1 MLWNYLNNFDN
12 MLHVNFDI
20 LLGCFFV
27 TCVWLQ
33 FAEQTNPLG
42 GVKYEIFLDIWAI
55 KLFTWNCVIITSLLF
70 CKPIRYITHRTNR
83 GESWYTSSPV
93 SMPNVH
99 FITFDWQ
106 KSTMLFCLPVS
117 LPLKSPIKCLF
128 IDNWFAGVPFLS
140 YRYFWQNKFA
150 FVFNNH
156 VLLPVTR
163 SDKTWNVSE
172 LVRLQGCSF
181 ITLLSWLTTEFS
193 HQNLFR
199 HVLMRNWG
207 SVCHSWFDFSVSVAH
222 LRCCVRSAGRRGEF
236 FFSLKEIPVSDRSD
250 TFMTLKKC
258 LCGGEVETVFYSKSC
273 SGSIAQSIKSLFTGP
288 TEGGSKIFFWL
299 QLAVVDLRR
308 YLIFAYAP

>member
-33 FAEQTNPLG
+33 FAEQTNPHG

-117 LPLKSPIKCLF
+117 LALKSAISSQVYRFWATGTLTKQICICLQQSCF
-128 IDNWFAGVPFLS
+128 IAGNEIGINMRRF
-140 YRYFWQNKFA
+140 R
-150 FVFNNH
+150 
-156 VLLPVTR
+156 PV
-163 SDKTWNVSE
+163 SA
-172 LVRLQGCSF
+172 QGCSF
-181 ITLLSWLTTEFS
+181 ITLLSWLTTKFS

-236 FFSLKEIPVSDRSD
+236 FFERNSSQWSQWYFYDFEEMPVWGWSRNI
-250 TFMTLKKC
+250 L
-258 LCGGEVETVFYSKSC
+258 L
-273 SGSIAQSIKSLFTGP
+273 
-288 TEGGSKIFFWL
+288 
-299 QLAVVDLRR
+299 
-308 YLIFAYAP
+308 

>member
-33 FAEQTNPLG
+33 FAEQTNPHG

-117 LPLKSPIKCLF
+117 LALKSAISSQ
-128 IDNWFAGVPFLS
+128 V
-140 YRYFWQNKFA
+140 YRFWVSVLWQNKFA

-163 SDKTWNVSE
+163 SELTWDVSDQ
-172 LVRLQGCSF
+172 LAHRGAVL
-181 ITLLSWLTTEFS
+181 LLS
-193 HQNLFR
+193 
-199 HVLMRNWG
+199 
-207 SVCHSWFDFSVSVAH
+207 
-222 LRCCVRSAGRRGEF
+222 
-236 FFSLKEIPVSDRSD
+236 
-250 TFMTLKKC
+250 C
-258 LCGGEVETVFYSKSC
+258 LG
-273 SGSIAQSIKSLFTGP
+273 
-288 TEGGSKIFFWL
+288 
-299 QLAVVDLRR
+299 
-308 YLIFAYAP
+308 